1 MGSSKKKK
9 DKDRD
14 GERKKHKRDKKDRD
28 SDGSKRSRDKKRRRV
43 DEDDELLS
51 YALTQQEDSHS
62 TSGKSGVL
70 YFIVGCMIYSTI
82 NGGIDCESLFFVKIY
97 NNKYPAYA
105 LVSDV
110 EKLRFWN
117 KPTIITMKR

>member
-14 GERKKHKRDKKDRD
+14 GERKKHKREKKDRD

-51 YALTQQEDSHS
+51 YALTQVEDKDS
-62 TSGKSGVL
+62 TSGKTISGVL
-70 YFIVGCMIYSTI
+70 QSSPSCTAV
-82 NGGIDCESLFFVKIY
+82 V
-97 NNKYPAYA
+97 
-105 LVSDV
+105 VSWWHDWHD
-110 EKLRFWN
+110 EKLL
-117 KPTIITMKR
+117 K